1 MTITGGRPPARD
13 SGPANNGAVPGDPGP
28 GGRHVGDDQ
37 AGWDARWVPPS
48 EEELWGLVPDPATGP
63 PDGWEFLTEA
73 QRRALLGD
81 PGLDGEPVAEA
92 LDAGFTH
99 RFGGNG
105 TGFCAG
111 GPLDVM
117 PPGGELAGHVSDA
130 RRRGLAAC
138 SDDELVGVG
147 GAAQRLESWA
157 AELRLSVV
165 AELDARRAGPDGRE
179 GEHVA
184 EEVATMFTFTGRAAM
199 SMLELS
205 RRLERL
211 PATRAMLA
219 AGLID
224 VRRAAV
230 IADHTALLSD
240 AHALAVQD
248 AVLPGAP
255 GMTTRQLAAACQ
267 HAAACDPQAAIRRRK
282 HAEKDARVET
292 WAEAA
297 GTAALAG
304 RDLDPAAVIAADK
317 ILDADARWL
326 KAQGVPGSHDQ
337 LRALAYL
344 ARLTGQPLTSLSP
357 APAATAGGLGGT
369 VNLTMPAATWLG
381 SGDAPGEITGTGSA
395 DAATCRQVA
404 DALAAHP
411 ATRWC
416 VTMID
421 ARGRAIGH
429 GCARAGPG
437 PPGAADPVAWL
448 ATITITPVETG
459 TCTHRRESAAYQP
472 PDSLRHVIKIR
483 SRRCGFPGCGRPA
496 ARCDDDHTIPHHK
509 GGRTC
514 ECNLHPL
521 CRRHHQTKQAPGWR
535 LDQPEPGVLVW
546 TTPAGRTI
554 TVTPEPYPA

>member
-1 MTITGGRPPARD
+1 MTSTGGQPPARG
-13 SGPANNGAVPGDPGP
+13 SGPPASGAIPGDPGP
-28 GGRHVGDDQ
+28 GDRYGGDDQ
-37 AGWDARWVPPS
+37 ADWEARWVPPS
-48 EEELWGLVPDPATGP
+48 EEELCGLVPDPDTGP

-81 PGLDGEPVAEA
+81 PGLDAEPVAEA

-117 PPGGELAGHVSDA
+117 PPGGELARHVCDA
-130 RRRGLAAC
+130 RLRGLAAC
-138 SDDELVGVG
+138 SDGELIGVG

-157 AELRLSVV
+157 AEVRLSVV

-179 GEHVA
+179 GEH
-184 EEVATMFTFTGRAAM
+184 
-199 SMLELS
+199 
-205 RRLERL
+205 
-211 PATRAMLA
+211 
-219 AGLID
+219 
-224 VRRAAV
+224 
-230 IADHTALLSD
+230 
-240 AHALAVQD
+240 
-248 AVLPGAP
+248 
-255 GMTTRQLAAACQ
+255 
-267 HAAACDPQAAIRRRK
+267 
-282 HAEKDARVET
+282 
-292 WAEAA
+292 

-317 ILDADARWL
+317 TLDADARWL
-326 KAQGVPGSHDQ
+326 KAHDVPGSHDQ
-337 LRALAYL
+337 RRALAYL
-344 ARLTGQPLTSLSP
+344 ARLTGQPLTGRIP
-357 APAATAGGLGGT
+357 APAATAGGGPASGPQPWPPAGTPGAPYPGWPGGLGGAGSLGGPGGT

-381 SGDAPGEITGTGSA
+381 SGDAPGEITGTGPA

-404 DALAAHP
+404 GALAAHP

-416 VTMID
+416 VTVTD
-421 ARGRAIGH
+421 ARGRATGH

-437 PPGAADPVAWL
+437 PPATASPAAWL

-472 PDSLRHVIKIR
+472 PDPLRHIIKIR
-483 SRRCGFPGCGRPA
+483 SRRCGFPGCRRPA
-496 ARCDDDHTIPHHK
+496 TRCDDDHTIPHHS

-535 LDQPEPGVLVW
+535 LDQPEPGVLIW